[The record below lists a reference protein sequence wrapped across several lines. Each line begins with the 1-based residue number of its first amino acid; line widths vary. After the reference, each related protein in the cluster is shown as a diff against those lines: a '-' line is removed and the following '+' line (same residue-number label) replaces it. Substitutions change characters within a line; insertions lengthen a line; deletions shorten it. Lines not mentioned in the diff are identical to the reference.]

1 MPTSQTVSGNLVI
14 FYSRSVKLAK
24 KKVDWNA
31 VFSGISRVI
40 CWWIYLSTWRE
51 NDFLCN
57 FRIHAGTRIHDG
69 GSRNNGC
76 AEISKEFYFN
86 SNSIFLTRWCPRHK
100 RRLTSL
106 QNQLEETLCILRPK
120 MAPNPSILWQFWKKI
135 NTSQDRP
142 LQRAKL

>member
-1 MPTSQTVSGNLVI
+1 MPTSQTVCWELGNIL
-14 FYSRSVKLAK
+14 FTKCKTCR
-24 KKVDWNA
+24 KKVDWNG
-31 VFSGISRVI
+31 VFLGISRVI